1 MQNSKTKVN
10 DELLGIDQA
19 LHRAAAN
26 AKLQAERQG
35 TPYVICRDSNNGKFL
50 ENKQENVKSK

>member
-35 TPYVICRDSNNGKFL
+35 TPYVVYRDSNNGKFV
-50 ENKQENVKSK
+50 ENKQPNVKTK